1 MEGDQAADEILD
13 HGIQGPAALLGRG
26 QRRIAARPLL
36 AVIEA

>member
-13 HGIQGPAALLGRG
+13 HGRERLAPLLGRG
-26 QRRIAARPLL
+26 QSRIAARALL